1 MATKNDTA
9 KADQP
14 GHLTVNTTELP
25 SHNGS
30 ALSPSTSV
38 NSTEKTLHETSVELA
53 RNSGLSTPSSAR
65 HLNPFD
71 TDVERGQ
78 SADNLNRKSTQ
89 FTGRTLHDPNCSV
102 WPGQDHWKQKKRAAK
117 INNRSCQPQWFT
129 QLSGR
134 NRIIVKILMVA
145 LIVGIAVGIGFG
157 ISKPLGAGIW
167 KDPNQ

>member
-1 MATKNDTA
+1 MATKSDD
-9 KADQP
+9 KATEP

-25 SHNGS
+25 SSANGA

-71 TDVERGQ
+71 TDVEAGR
-78 SADNLNRKSTQ
+78 SRDDLNRKSTQ

-102 WPGQDHWKQKKRAAK
+102 WPGQDHWKQKKKAAK
-117 INNRSCQPQWFT
+117 VNNRSCQPQCMAK
-129 QLSGR
+129 LSGR
-134 NRIIVKILMVA
+134 NRIIVKLLIAA
-145 LIVGIAVGIGFG
+145 LVIGIAVGIGFG

-167 KDPNQ
+167 KTNNK

>member
-1 MATKNDTA
+1 MATKSDMD
-9 KADQP
+9 KATEP

-25 SHNGS
+25 SHNGT

-71 TDVERGQ
+71 TDIERGQ

-102 WPGQDHWKQKKRAAK
+102 WPGQNHWKQKAKAAK
-117 INNRSCQPQWFT
+117 INNRSCQPQWMAK
-129 QLSGR
+129 LSRR
-134 NRIIVKILMVA
+134 NRLIVKLLIAA
-145 LIVGIAVGIGFG
+145 LVIGVAVGVGFG

-167 KDPNQ
+167 KSPDS